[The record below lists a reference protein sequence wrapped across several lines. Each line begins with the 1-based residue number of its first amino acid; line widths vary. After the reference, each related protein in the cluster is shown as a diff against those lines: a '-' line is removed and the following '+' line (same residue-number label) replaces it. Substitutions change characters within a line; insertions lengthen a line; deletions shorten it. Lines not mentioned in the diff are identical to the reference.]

1 MQMLRFDDIE
11 VGRTEATVRTVSED
25 NVNRF
30 ARLSG
35 DLNPLHMD
43 EQFAACTQFGRRVAH
58 GMLTAALVSAAH
70 TRLTGPGFVYVG
82 QELKFSAPVFIG
94 DTVTVTLTVVEKKE
108 AKKILVLES
117 TVVKHDG
124 TTVLSGSSALKE
136 LVFTKRPPGAD
147 GGN

>member
-1 MQMLRFDDIE
+1 MQILRFDDIE
-11 VGRTEATVRTVSED
+11 VGRTETTVRTVSED
-25 NVNRF
+25 DVNRF

-117 TVVKHDG
+117 TVVKQDG